1 MSDCETQRI
10 ARLEPREKPDS
21 KHLLEEIRA
30 AVLTAQSHGLQDKLE
45 TAHRVMHCLWSG
57 QRHDGTKDS
66 PWPGAIDS
74 RVREASKVIHDTVR
88 LMMRAVR
95 SGSVSIGPEDL
106 DDDAKAQVWDKVLR
120 KFQHKSKRTIS
131 AGMKLFFQCV
141 MALGYGILHVDWR
154 ARKQLF
160 PKPVNADQVR
170 QFLYKLNAAQW
181 LGENGGEGAAE
192 TALEGGMETPQ
203 ENAQE
208 AAGQLPPEIDQ
219 ELTAGV
225 AQVVE
230 EMFAGKDKSELVAVL
245 MQMDGAMPVSEA
257 RVAARELSK
266 KGEAVYYAPRT
277 MGGLPVV
284 RALVPMVN
292 VVHDMAMTGTD
303 CGTWV
308 AYPER
313 LSAAGL
319 RERAALNGWTVDMDE
334 LLKHSNQGMVE
345 LETLSGGIQNWNWL
359 LNGMGIGLQTS
370 TDQQVPW
377 YEVITVYRVAVDEAG
392 IPAVYQSEIFPA
404 RPEFLLSHELLP
416 IVRDGEAVLPFVTMA
431 RHPALLAVQSLGIA
445 QEMLTDQL
453 GMKKVTDGSVAAAEL
468 AAFPPS
474 VRWMGNDE
482 PVMPGSTLTLNAKN
496 TGTSGAQSRFLEV
509 PGVNLGALEFL
520 KIMKAEVRERYHRGA
535 DADPNLRA
543 AYEEDL
549 GQEAVMAYT
558 EVIALIWA
566 HIQAYVD
573 EVTASR
579 IAGRAVRLRATEE
592 DLMGTADVHVDFSA
606 TSLNQE
612 RAKEFA
618 DVGKTLLQLGS
629 KNVDVDAL
637 AEAMAR
643 AYDTNLAERII
654 IPGEE
659 GASSALNDERKAI
672 LEMQG
677 GFEVKGR
684 QNMPDVRLGA
694 YDDWLRNPSNVD
706 RCVYDPALL
715 ELVLLRM
722 QGLEMQQ
729 QQFTENVIT
738 GQTGQKPPEWQQQ
751 QKRSERLVMMVEQRR
766 MQLQQQQQQ
775 QQPMAA

>member
-1 MSDCETQRI
+1 MSDNCDTKRI
-10 ARLEPREKPDS
+10 AKLEPREKPDP

-30 AVLTAQSHGLQDKLE
+30 AILTAQSHGLQGKLE
-45 TAHRVMHCLWSG
+45 IAHQVMHCLWDD
-57 QRHDGTKDS
+57 QRSDGTKDS

-74 RVREASKVIHDTVR
+74 RVREASKVINDTVK

-106 DDDAKAQVWDKVLR
+106 DDDEKAQLWDKVLR
-120 KFQHKSKRTIS
+120 KFKHKSKRAIS

-160 PKPVNADQVR
+160 PKPINADQVR
-170 QFLYKLNAAQW
+170 QFLYKLNASHW
-181 LGENGGEGAAE
+181 LSENGSEGAAE
-192 TALEGGMETPQ
+192 TAQEGGVETPQ
-203 ENAQE
+203 DNAQE
-208 AAGQLPPEIDQ
+208 ASGQLPPDIDQ
-219 ELTAGV
+219 ELTQGV
-225 AQVVE
+225 AALVQ
-230 EMFAGKDKSELVAVL
+230 EMFDDKDKTELVAVL
-245 MQMDGAMPVSEA
+245 MQMDAAMPPTEA
-257 RVAARELSK
+257 RLAAKELSK

-277 MGGLPVV
+277 MGGLPVIK
-284 RALVPMVN
+284 AKVPLVN
-292 VVHDMAMTGTD
+292 VVHGMDMTGTD
-303 CGTWV
+303 CETWV
-308 AYPER
+308 ALPDR
-313 LSAAGL
+313 LSEAGL
-319 RERAALNGWTVDMDE
+319 RERAALNGWKVDLDE
-334 LLKHSNQGMVE
+334 LLKHPNQGMAE
-345 LETLSGGIQNWNWL
+345 LESLSGGIANWDWL
-359 LNGMGIGLQTS
+359 LNGVGIGLQLS
-370 TDQQVPW
+370 KDQAVPW
-377 YEVITVYRVAVDEAG
+377 FEVIRICRVACNEAG
-392 IPAVYQSEIFPA
+392 IPAVYESEIFPA
-404 RPEFLLSHELLP
+404 IPELLLSHEVLP
-416 IVRDGEAVLPFVTMA
+416 IVRDGEAVMPFVTMA
-431 RHPALLAVQSLGIA
+431 RNPALLAVQSMGIA
-445 QEMLTDQL
+445 QEMLTDQI
-453 GMKKVTDGSVAAAEL
+453 GMKKIMDGSTAAAEL
-468 AAFPPS
+468 AAFPPA
-474 VRWMGNDE
+474 VKYAGNDE

-509 PGVNLGALEFL
+509 PGVNMGALEFL
-520 KIMKAEVRERYHRGA
+520 KMMKAEVRERYHRGT

-579 IAGRAVRLRATEE
+579 IAGKAVSLRATDE
-592 DLMGTADVHVDFSA
+592 DLMGTADINVDFSA

-612 RAKEFA
+612 RAAEFA

-672 LEMQG
+672 IEMQG

-694 YDDWLRNPSNVD
+694 YDDWLKNPSNVD
-706 RCVYDPALL
+706 RCVYDPGLF
-715 ELVLLRM
+715 ELVMLRM

-751 QKRSERLVMMVEQRR
+751 QKRSERLSMMVEQRK
-766 MQLQQQQQQ
+766 MQLQQQQQ